1 MNQNKI
7 DELINKSDITNVVNR
22 YFRALDEKDF
32 DAQHFATFFMKEA
45 KVTRPNGA
53 SLTGPEEISAQ
64 SQAKLHPL

>member
-7 DELINKSDITNVVNR
+7 EELINKSDITNVVNR

-32 DAQHFATFFMKEA
+32 DAPHFATFFMKEA

-53 SLTGPEEISAQ
+53 SLTGPDKQHRRLARWRV
-64 SQAKLHPL
+64 

>member
-7 DELINKSDITNVVNR
+7 EELINKSDITNVVNR

-45 KVTRPNGA
+45 KVTRPN
-53 SLTGPEEISAQ
+53 
-64 SQAKLHPL
+64 